1 MRQGPRRLRV
11 VVVLG
16 ENLGGLFRTQKHE
29 YTRSSWGTLPWESVK
44 INVRILEWL
53 EMHQNRN
60 LRGKILYRKNIIK
73 LACHSNRAPRSG

>member
-11 VVVLG
+11 VVVVG

-44 INVRILEWL
+44 FSYFG
-53 EMHQNRN
+53 MARN
-60 LRGKILYRKNIIK
+60 ASKSVISVGKYYIEKI
-73 LACHSNRAPRSG
+73 